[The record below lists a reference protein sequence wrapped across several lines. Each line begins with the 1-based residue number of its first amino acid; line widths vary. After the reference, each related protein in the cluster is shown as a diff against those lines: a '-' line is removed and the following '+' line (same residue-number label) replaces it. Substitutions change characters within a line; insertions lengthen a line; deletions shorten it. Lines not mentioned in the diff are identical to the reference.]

1 MKTLLVDGY
10 NVVRC
15 TPPYRELADA
25 DLAAAREALVSDV
38 AAFAQGEWDAT
49 VVFDGAGNKHSD
61 GVPHRFG
68 GITVMFSRYGMTAD
82 SVIEGLARS
91 ARERGGAVEVVTSDA
106 QTQWTVLGGGVV
118 RRSSAE
124 FAGELRVSEAE
135 WRESV
140 PAGSASCRVEDR
152 IPTDVRAVLERWARG
167 ES

>member
-1 MKTLLVDGY
+1 VKVLLVDGY

-15 TPPYRELADA
+15 TPPYRDLAEA

-61 GVPHRFG
+61 GVPHRFA
-68 GITVMFSRYGMTAD
+68 GITVVFSRHGMSAD
-82 SVIEGLARS
+82 SVIEGLART
-91 ARERGGAVEVVTSDA
+91 AREHGDAVEVVTSDA
-106 QTQWTVLGGGVV
+106 QTQWAVLGGGVV

-124 FAGELRVSEAE
+124 FAGDLRVSEVE
-135 WRESV
+135 WRERV
-140 PAGSASCRVEDR
+140 PAGSASCRIEDR

-167 ES
+167 ER